1 MVSVKDAVESSRL
14 FAIGALGQER
24 TAGLQLEEVELGKYL
39 DRDAWK
45 ITLSMLRPNPFAGVD
60 KLKEALS
67 GIASPYAPRDYKSFL
82 VDRETGE
89 VLSMKIRELAGVE

>member
-1 MVSVKDAVESSRL
+1 MVPVKEAIESSRA
-14 FAIGALGQER
+14 FAIGALGPER
-24 TAGLQLEEVELGKYL
+24 TSGLQLEEVEAGKYL
-39 DRDAWK
+39 DRDAWR

-60 KLKEALS
+60 KLEALT
-67 GIASPYAPRDYKSFL
+67 GVASPYAPRDYKSFF